1 MNIKDT
7 LVNFLYDKDYFI
19 TIYENY
25 IHVFNYK
32 KLISLTSKLIV
43 LEMNKFNLEI
53 KGSELFITKMS
64 KNELLIKGYITKVGL
79 NYV

>member
-7 LVNFLYDKDYFI
+7 LVNFLYDKEYFI

>member
-7 LVNFLYDKDYFI
+7 LVNFLYDKEYFI

-53 KGSELFITKMS
+53 RGSELFITKMS

>member
-7 LVNFLYDKDYFI
+7 LVNFLYDKEYFI

-53 KGSELFITKMS
+53 KGSGLFITKMS

>member
-7 LVNFLYDKDYFI
+7 LINFLYDREYFI
-19 TIYENY
+19 SIYENY

-32 KLISLTSKLIV
+32 KLISLTNRLII

-53 KGSELFITKMS
+53 KGSDLFITKMS
-64 KNELLIKGYITKVGL
+64 KEELLIKGHIEKVGM
-79 NYV
+79 NYE

>member
-7 LVNFLYDKDYFI
+7 LVNFLYDKEYFI

-32 KLISLTSKLIV
+32 KFISLTSKLIV

-53 KGSELFITKMS
+53 KGSELFIT
-64 KNELLIKGYITKVGL
+64 
-79 NYV
+79 